1 MKCGIH
7 TYHSLQ
13 IACLVRAIY
22 VTHSLLLVPICFMVK
37 FIVGFSYRG
46 GKVGGEECKG
56 VLQLDSELILNE
68 E

>member
-37 FIVGFSYRG
+37 FIVGFSHRG
-46 GKVGGEECKG
+46 GGKLGERGVGGVAIG
-56 VLQLDSELILNE
+56 F
-68 E
+68 